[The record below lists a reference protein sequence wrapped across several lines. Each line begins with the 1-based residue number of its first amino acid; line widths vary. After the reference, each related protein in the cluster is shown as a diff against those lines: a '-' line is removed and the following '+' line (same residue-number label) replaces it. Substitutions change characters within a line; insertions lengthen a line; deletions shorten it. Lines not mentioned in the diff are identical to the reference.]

1 MIEKEY
7 MEPNEGFSQTV
18 VVKTGNFKTLYISG
32 QIGDGNDLE
41 AQTITTFQNLEQQ
54 LTNCNATFKD
64 VVKMNTYIVNFN
76 PEVDLPVFRKVRKVF
91 LGNENYPASTLVG
104 VKSLGRKEWLIEI
117 EATAIVEYKIPTKF
131 CRYFYFKSFRLTIS
145 KTPPL
150 YQSLP

>member
-7 MEPNEGFSQTV
+7 LEPNEGFSQTV

-32 QIGDGNDLE
+32 QIGDGADLE
-41 AQTITTFQNLEQQ
+41 AQTITTFQNLEIQ

-76 PEVDLPVFRKVRKVF
+76 PEVDLPIFRKVRKQF

-104 VKSLGRKEWLIEI
+104 VESLGRKEWLIEI
-117 EATAIVEYKIPTKF
+117 EAIAVVE
-131 CRYFYFKSFRLTIS
+131 
-145 KTPPL
+145 
-150 YQSLP
+150 